1 MDESS
6 AVARAPDRSL
16 LRFAGPIFRAV
27 ASRRVRKLAGQDPV
41 AAQEAVLAT
50 MVSRAMNTKF
60 GRDHDFAS
68 IKTVA
73 DYQARVPLRR
83 YDDFWREYW
92 QPSFPRAENCT
103 WPGLAP
109 YYAMSSGTSTG
120 VNKYIPT
127 TRELIHSNALMMRDV
142 MAHHAANRPGT
153 RALRGKVMMLG
164 GSTQLNPEAPGV
176 QSGDLSGIELVEIG
190 WPMRRWFFPPLHLA
204 AIPDY
209 ETKIAALAKA
219 ALTQDI
225 RVIIG
230 PPNWLMVFF
239 DRLLA
244 LKPGATRLV
253 EFFPNL
259 ELLAHGGMAF
269 APYRPRF
276 QRLLDGSHAEFRE
289 IYAASEGFFAV
300 ADRGDGDGL
309 RLVVD
314 SGFFYEFIPMAELGS
329 PNPTRHWLGT
339 AETGIEYALAIS
351 NPAGAWSYLI
361 GDTVRLTDKRPAR
374 LFVTGR
380 TSYVL
385 TPFGEHIIHDQLEDA
400 LGAAA
405 RATCLEIAEY
415 SVGPVFEASGAV
427 AGRHLYVVEFVGGV
441 PSTDKL
447 GAFAKT
453 LDDRLIALNEDYAR
467 RRARDINLFAPQI
480 LAIPQGVFIAWLKSR
495 GRVGGQIKVPRVLND
510 RTLFDGLEQLA
521 IAAGGVRAG

>member
-1 MDESS
+1 MT
-6 AVARAPDRSL
+6 
-16 LRFAGPIFRAV
+16 
-27 ASRRVRKLAGQDPV
+27 
-41 AAQEAVLAT
+41 AQEAVLAK
-50 MVSRAMNTKF
+50 MVRRAAATTF

-92 QPSFPRAENCT
+92 QPTFPRAENCT

-109 YYAMSSGTSTG
+109 FYAMSSGTSTG

-164 GSTQLNPEAPGV
+164 GSTELTREAPGV
-176 QSGDLSGIELVEIG
+176 QSGDLSGIELLEVG
-190 WPMRRWFFPPLHLA
+190 WPMRRWFFPPLQLA
-204 AIPDY
+204 AIADY
-209 ETKIAALAKA
+209 ETKIDAIAKA
-219 ALTQDI
+219 ALTEDL

-244 LKPGATRLV
+244 LRPGSTRLV
-253 EFFPNL
+253 EVFPNL
-259 ELLAHGGMAF
+259 ELLVHGGMAF

-276 QRLLDGSHAEFRE
+276 ERLLEGSHAEFRE

-300 ADRGDGDGL
+300 ADRGSGEGL

-314 SGFFYEFIPMAELGS
+314 SGFFYEFIPMSELDS
-329 PNPTRHWLGT
+329 PNPARHWLGN
-339 AETGIEYALAIS
+339 AETGIDYALAIN

-361 GDTVRLTDKRPAR
+361 GDTVRLIDKRSAR

-400 LGAAA
+400 LQLAA
-405 RATCLEIAEY
+405 RETGLEIAEY
-415 SVGPVFEASGAV
+415 SVGPVFLSEGAV
-427 AGRHLYVVEFVGGV
+427 AGHHLYIVEFVGGV
-441 PSTDKL
+441 PTPDRL
-447 GAFAKT
+447 APFARAVDT
-453 LDDRLIALNEDYAR
+453 RLIALNEDYAR
-467 RRARDINLFAPQI
+467 RRARDINLYAPQI
-480 LAIPQGVFIAWLKSR
+480 LASPHGTFIEWMKRR

-510 RTLFDGLEQLA
+510 RSLFDGIEQMVVE
-521 IAAGGVRAG
+521 AGGVRV

>member
-1 MDESS
+1 MNEPS
-6 AVARAPDRSL
+6 AVTRAPDRSL

-27 ASRRVRKLAGQDPV
+27 AARRVRHLAAQDPV
-41 AAQEAVLAT
+41 AAQQAVLAR
-50 MVSRAMNTKF
+50 MVARAANTTF
-60 GRDHDFAS
+60 GRDHDFAG

-92 QPSFPRAENCT
+92 QPTFPRADNCT

-164 GSTQLNPEAPGV
+164 GSTELTPESAGV

-219 ALTQDI
+219 ALTEDI

-244 LKPGATRLV
+244 LRPGSTRLV
-253 EFFPNL
+253 DFFPNL
-259 ELLAHGGMAF
+259 ELLVHGGMAF
-269 APYRPRF
+269 APYRARF

-300 ADRGDGDGL
+300 ADRGNGDGL
-309 RLVVD
+309 RMVVD
-314 SGFFYEFIPMAELGS
+314 SGFFYEFIPMTELGS
-329 PNPTRHWLGT
+329 PKPTRHWLGT
-339 AETGIEYALAIS
+339 AETGVEYALAIS

-361 GDTVRLTDKRPAR
+361 GDTVRLIDKRPAR

-400 LGAAA
+400 LGVAA
-405 RATCLEIAEY
+405 RAAGLEVAEY
-415 SVGPVFEASGAV
+415 AVGPIFAPSGGV

-441 PSTDKL
+441 PATDKL
-447 GAFAKT
+447 KLFGET
-453 LDDRLIALNEDYAR
+453 IDQRLITVNEDYAR
-467 RRARDINLFAPQI
+467 RRARDINLLGPDI
-480 LAIPQGVFIAWLKSR
+480 LAVPRGTFLDWLKTR

-510 RTLFDGLEQLA
+510 RVLLDGLEQVA
-521 IAAGGVRAG
+521 VAAGAVRV